1 MVRTAP
7 AKRAEFR
14 RRYARGL
21 AEQEAVLAELRGL
34 AREGTVT
41 LVYSSQEIERNN
53 AIALR
58 EMLTRS
64 RRPRA

>member
-1 MVRTAP
+1 
-7 AKRAEFR
+7 
-14 RRYARGL
+14 
-21 AEQEAVLAELRGL
+21 VLAELRGL